1 MLEETITGL
10 GAGRLEDG
18 TVHPAVPL
26 VVHGIGALQVEKTAV
41 LRFERGLQVG
51 CVVNGMGPCVAGKQ
65 LEAMGETLR
74 EVKGQSVVPRT
85 GVGKLRV
92 DAVERNGNAEA
103 LGVASQ
109 IRQEDLSFVS
119 DGEGLSRRNKT
130 GEGWIGAGGVEEVEE
145 GRPA

>member
-18 TVHPAVPL
+18 TVHPTVAM

-51 CVVNGMGPCVAGKQ
+51 CVVNGMRPCIAGKQ

-74 EVKGQSVVPRT
+74 KVKGQSVVP
-85 GVGKLRV
+85 GVGVGELRV
-92 DAVERNGNAEA
+92 DAVERNGNTET
-103 LGVASQ
+103 LGVA
-109 IRQEDLSFVS
+109 RQSRQSDLSGVS
-119 DGEGLSRRNKT
+119 DGEGLSRSNKA
-130 GEGWIGAGGVEEVEE
+130 GE
-145 GRPA
+145 